1 MTYHRFVTRLTRRVP
16 VVEQKLLTLPE
27 HLSSPPVF
35 SVVRITQS
43 LVLYAC
49 FVDRCLSVC
58 TFSFDHCVVY
68 LHVCFFDLRI
78 LITHLVGSNSS
89 LFDLK
94 LTDYCVNAT
103 EYFMWKLF
111 EHGRLIW
118 YTTHVDI
125 TCFKLFR
132 LLKHNMPS

>member
-1 MTYHRFVTRLTRRVP
+1 MFCRSLFV
-16 VVEQKLLTLPE
+16 
-27 HLSSPPVF
+27 F
-35 SVVRITQS
+35 
-43 LVLYAC
+43 LYFFFWPLC
-49 FVDRCLSVC
+49 F
-58 TFSFDHCVVY
+58 

-94 LTDYCVNAT
+94 LTDYCVNAA
-103 EYFMWKLF
+103 EYFMWKIF